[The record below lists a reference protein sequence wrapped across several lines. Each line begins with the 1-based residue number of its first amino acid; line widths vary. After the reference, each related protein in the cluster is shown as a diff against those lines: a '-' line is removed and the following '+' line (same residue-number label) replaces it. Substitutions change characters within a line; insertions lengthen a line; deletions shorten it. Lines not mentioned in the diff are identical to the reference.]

1 LETKRKTKA
10 KSFTAT
16 LELTN
21 DGLMWTIVRIPLDV
35 EKIWGKRGQL
45 RVKGEIAS
53 ALKGASSFAFRAT
66 LFPTG
71 TGRHFMIVNKKL
83 QAGAKVRAGMQ
94 ASFRIEPDTTV
105 RKMESS
111 PELERVLKQSRALR
125 RFHDALSASHRREI
139 ARWIGQAKSEETRRR
154 RAEQLAERMLET
166 MEAERELP
174 PMIARALEANPKAR
188 AGWEKMTQRQRRMQL
203 MGIFYYRNPGSRARR
218 LSKAMQL
225 MLESAGGQSRGP
237 GQEAEEASH

>member
-1 LETKRKTKA
+1 MKRDTKS

-16 LELTN
+16 LERTG

-45 RVKGEIAS
+45 QVKGEIVS
-53 ALKGASSFAFRAT
+53 AVKGASSFAFRST

-71 TGRHFMIVNKKL
+71 TGRHFMMVNKKM

-94 ASFRIEPDTTV
+94 ANFRIEPDTAE
-105 RKMESS
+105 RKVES
-111 PELERVLKQSRALR
+111 PLELERVLRQSRALR
-125 RFHDALSASHRREI
+125 RFHDALNASHRREV

-174 PMIARALEANPKAR
+174 PMIARVLEANPRAR
-188 AGWEKMTQRQRRMQL
+188 AGWQKMTQRQRRMQL
-203 MGIFYYRNPGSRARR
+203 MGIFYYRNPESRARR
-218 LSKAMQL
+218 LAKAVEL
-225 MLESAGGQSRGP
+225 MLQTSRAG
-237 GQEAEEASH
+237 AKATAIDVEE